1 MKTKLKIML
10 IALMVIM
17 LITVFT
23 TSVKAE
29 YSAIVTM
36 TPDKTEVNPGDTI
49 SVVVNLEDVVDAGTG
64 ASEMAGYVEY
74 DSNFIESISSTQ
86 GTWATNPETGM
97 FLLSGNILTEDGQ
110 FAVLQFKVSENATG
124 SSSVTFT
131 QIITSDGTAEPSSP
145 DITLTFTVAD
155 PEDPSNP
162 EDPNNPEDPS
172 NPEDPNNP
180 EDPSDPEDPS
190 NPEDPSDP
198 EDPNNPSD
206 PEDPSNPEDPSDPED
221 PNNPEEPGEDNTA
234 GGNNIIGGNTNINS
248 IRGNSTGNVA
258 TQTKLPYAGTGTGM
272 IIAGVILVVIII
284 GSYVLYKR
292 YQKI

>member
-10 IALMVIM
+10 IMLMIIM

-155 PEDPSNP
+155 PEEPSNP

-180 EDPSDPEDPS
+180 ED
-190 NPEDPSDP
+190 
-198 EDPNNPSD
+198 PSD

>member
-10 IALMVIM
+10 IMLMIIM

-172 NPEDPNNP
+172 NIQVIQKIQ
-180 EDPSDPEDPS
+180 
-190 NPEDPSDP
+190 
-198 EDPNNPSD
+198 
-206 PEDPSNPEDPSDPED
+206 
-221 PNNPEEPGEDNTA
+221 TIQRIQVIQKTQVIQKIQVIQRIQ
-234 GGNNIIGGNTNINS
+234 IIQKN
-248 IRGNSTGNVA
+248 
-258 TQTKLPYAGTGTGM
+258 QEM
-272 IIAGVILVVIII
+272 IIQQEEII
-284 GSYVLYKR
+284 
-292 YQKI
+292 

>member
-1 MKTKLKIML
+1 MKTKLKMILIILMAIML
-10 IALMVIM
+10 IA
-17 LITVFT
+17 VFT

-29 YSAIVTM
+29 YSATVTM
-36 TPDKTEVNPGDTI
+36 VPDKTEVNPGDTV

-86 GTWATNPETGM
+86 GTWTTNPETGM

-110 FAVLQFKVSENATG
+110 FAILQFKVSENATG
-124 SSSVTFT
+124 TSSVTFT
-131 QIITSDGTAEPSSP
+131 QIITSDGTAEPTSP

-180 EDPSDPEDPS
+180 EDPGD
-190 NPEDPSDP
+190 
-198 EDPNNPSD
+198 
-206 PEDPSNPEDPSDPED
+206 
-221 PNNPEEPGEDNTA
+221 DNTA
-234 GGNNIIGGNTNINS
+234 GRNNITGGGSTNTNS
-248 IRGNSTGNVA
+248 IRGNSTSNVT
-258 TQTKLPYAGTGTGM
+258 TQTKLPHAGIGTGM
-272 IIAGVILVVIII
+272 IIAGAVLVVIII

>member
-198 EDPNNPSD
+198 EDPNNP
-206 PEDPSNPEDPSDPED
+206 
-221 PNNPEEPGEDNTA
+221 EEPGEDNTA

>member
-1 MKTKLKIML
+1 MKTKLKMIL
-10 IALMVIM
+10 IILMAIM

-29 YSAIVTM
+29 YSATVTM
-36 TPDKTEVNPGDTI
+36 VPDKTEVNPGDTV

-86 GTWATNPETGM
+86 GTWTTNPETGM

-110 FAVLQFKVSENATG
+110 FAILQFKVSENATG
-124 SSSVTFT
+124 TSSVTFT
-131 QIITSDGTAEPSSP
+131 QIITSDGTAEPTSP

-155 PEDPSNP
+155 PEDPG
-162 EDPNNPEDPS
+162 D
-172 NPEDPNNP
+172 
-180 EDPSDPEDPS
+180 
-190 NPEDPSDP
+190 
-198 EDPNNPSD
+198 
-206 PEDPSNPEDPSDPED
+206 
-221 PNNPEEPGEDNTA
+221 DNTA
-234 GGNNIIGGNTNINS
+234 GRNNITGGGSTNTNS
-248 IRGNSTGNVA
+248 IRGNSTSNVT
-258 TQTKLPYAGTGTGM
+258 TQTKLPHAGIGTGM
-272 IIAGVILVVIII
+272 IIAGAVLVVIII